1 MNEEKDL
8 PDIFYSKLDDSLEA
22 FITTLIKDQNKKFSL
37 SSLNAEYYKNN
48 DRDLFSFYDIF
59 FKQYQNRLIAW
70 KDKLKKLNSLMKSIV
85 YRYSHDKIK
94 EKFDVLQDSTDI
106 SSAILKSIQFHFAG
120 RPYDAFECIE
130 ELLNKDDFH
139 LLHLFPILRV
149 FDKILFRVRNKR
161 NLKDRI
167 DLYHIPY
174 EKRHLCSSER
184 YSIPGYA
191 SLYLSGSLKT
201 ALSETK
207 VHNKKY
213 SSTAFKITTG
223 QELKLIDLSLPNRE
237 LNVTDKYCF
246 LAFYPLIVACSLK
259 VKYPAAPYKPE
270 YLISQDIFSAV
281 RLHYNDIDGFSYA
294 SIGEK
299 IFDFK
304 KDEQRNYVLYVRHTE
319 TEKGYS
325 KDLSKKLLSTKPVTP
340 KLFENIE
347 KIEEKLRKMSFEE
360 IL

>member
-1 MNEEKDL
+1 MNEEQDL
-8 PDIFYSKLDDSLEA
+8 PDIFYSKLDDSLEV
-22 FITTLIKDQNKKFSL
+22 FITSLIKDQNKNFSL
-37 SSLNAEYYKNN
+37 SSLNAEYYKKN
-48 DRDLFSFYDIF
+48 DKDLISFYDTF
-59 FKQYQNRLIAW
+59 FKQYRNRLIAL
-70 KDKLKKLNSLMKSIV
+70 KDKLDKLNSLMKSVV
-85 YRYSHDKIK
+85 YEYGHDKIK
-94 EKFDVLQDSTDI
+94 KKFDVLQDSTDI
-106 SSAILKSIQFHFAG
+106 SFAILKSIQFHFAG

-139 LLHLFPILRV
+139 LLRLFPTLRV

-161 NLKDRI
+161 NLKDRV

-207 VHNKKY
+207 VHNRKY
-213 SSTAFKITTG
+213 SSAAFKITTG

-237 LNVTDKYCF
+237 LNVT
-246 LAFYPLIVACSLK
+246 
-259 VKYPAAPYKPE
+259 
-270 YLISQDIFSAV
+270 
-281 RLHYNDIDGFSYA
+281 DGFSYA

-347 KIEEKLRKMSFEE
+347 KIEEKLKKMSFEE